1 VLYLVAL
8 RLKQQTQ
15 KIVTMKNKIQT
26 LLLVGLVATVAL
38 AAPAQQTQPSSP
50 LYAGLQSA
58 FDLNNTN
65 SLVNADELN
74 LTLLAKYNSESSR
87 FGGGIR
93 ADWWVTD
100 QQGAFIGFDEFAD
113 RQSYLSFGYGAR
125 TVFNSLEVAMFIGT
139 RQDSD
144 DPFGDVQLF
153 MSPSASLRIVDNE
166 NFDVRLTLGADIA
179 NRGKPNP
186 FFGITLRALRF

>member
-1 VLYLVAL
+1 
-8 RLKQQTQ
+8 
-15 KIVTMKNKIQT
+15 MKTRIKP
-26 LLLVGLVATVAL
+26 LLLISLFAAAAIV
-38 AAPAQQTQPSSP
+38 APAQQTQPSSP
-50 LYAGLQSA
+50 LYTGLQSA
-58 FDLNNTN
+58 FDLNDTN

-74 LTLLAKYNSESSR
+74 LTLLAKYNSESSH

>member
-1 VLYLVAL
+1 MRFAHGKTACMRKFMLSVIITSLTLVAL
-8 RLKQQTQ
+8 
-15 KIVTMKNKIQT
+15 V
-26 LLLVGLVATVAL
+26 
-38 AAPAQQTQPSSP
+38 APAQQTQPSSP
-50 LYAGLQSA
+50 LYTGLQAA
-58 FDLNNTN
+58 FDLNDTN

-74 LTLLAKYNSESSR
+74 LTVLAKYNSESSH

-100 QQGAFIGFDEFAD
+100 QQGAFIGFDEYAD

-166 NFDVRLTLGADIA
+166 NFDVRLTIGADIA